1 MDWEEKKEDDDNDEG
16 ERRDEEDMQYSLVV
30 EEGMIVKFHS
40 FRVATFAAPDSR
52 FSPARRS

>member
-16 ERRDEEDMQYSLVV
+16 ERRDVENMQDSLVV
-30 EEGMIVKFHS
+30 EKVMLVKFPS
-40 FRVATFAAPDSR
+40 VRVATFAPPDSR